1 MFKNIKISRR
11 LIILISILTL
21 IFLSTG
27 AVTLVGLTT
36 LTKDAES
43 LNEATAESAVF
54 SRIAGSVRFHM
65 VDVGQQ
71 LESGALTWAE
81 ATDLLTFGA
90 TEFDLLWQDHEAL
103 IAGDASA
110 QEFFADTFG
119 IETTLVRQGFEE
131 FLKIVKTENRGQ
143 LALFLLND
151 VRSYS
156 DPFLDAADALAS
168 LSSLEAQAIFDKGE
182 ADSRLY
188 YLLSVFVM
196 LVGILSAAIL
206 GPMIYLSI
214 TSPIKSISKTVGQV
228 AKGDLEA
235 RTGLTTEDEL
245 GQLGQAFDQMLND
258 RVSNMA
264 SAAEENDRLNDSVIH
279 LLEAVSNLSN
289 RDLTVSVPVA
299 EDVTGPVA
307 DAMNLMA
314 NQTAKVLAEIR
325 NISNQVA
332 NTATTVE
339 SQGGKINQLADDER
353 QIIED
358 TMTKLEEASKTM
370 NLIARQAKATND
382 IAAKATLSTQEA
394 LDKVAQTANGM
405 NEIRE
410 TIAETEKRIKR
421 LGERSQEI
429 NGVVEIINNIA
440 ERTHILALNASM
452 QAVLALNA
460 SMQAAAAGDAGR
472 GFAVVANEVQRLAES
487 SRDSTSEIAG
497 LVGNIQAE
505 TAETMA
511 TMNKAIAQ
519 VVEGSEMAHASGVQM
534 QATQQTTS
542 ELVNA
547 VEIIAKRSLIQ
558 AQVSNKLRDQTEQAQ
573 KSTEE
578 TNAEIKRQADETTN
592 LVQFSRQL
600 LDSVNVFKLPAA

>member
-36 LTKDAES
+36 LTKDAKS

-81 ATDLLTFGA
+81 ATNPLTFGA
-90 TEFDLLWQDHEAL
+90 SEFDLLWLDHEAL

-110 QEFFADTFG
+110 QEFFDDTFS
-119 IETTLVRQGFEE
+119 IETALVRQGFQE
-131 FLKIVKTENRGQ
+131 FLKIVETENRGQ
-143 LALFLLND
+143 LSLFLLND

-214 TSPIKSISKTVGQV
+214 TSPIKAISKTVGQV

-235 RTGLTTEDEL
+235 RTGLATQDEL

-279 LLEAVSNLSN
+279 LLEAVSDLSN

-325 NISNQVA
+325 KISNQVA
-332 NTATTVE
+332 NTASTVE

-394 LDKVAQTANGM
+394 LDMVAQTANGM

-452 QAVLALNA
+452 QA
-460 SMQAAAAGDAGR
+460 AAAGDAGR

-497 LVGNIQAE
+497 LGGNIQAE